1 MEKKL
6 IGQEK
11 GQEQVSTSDY
21 LKTIRR
27 IFIVRLPLI
36 IALIVICALAA
47 LITSHLMKPVYQ
59 ASTTLRIQKQSGFL
73 GGDNTVVMS
82 KESLEAEAMWL
93 KSSAILSTVMNQL
106 GIGAEAKSQKEFL
119 KVQQRLR
126 KNITVETIENSDVLE
141 ITVRWDNPV
150 LVKEIAD
157 TISDVF
163 IEKYT
168 MFSQGKA
175 RETTNFIKDQLEI
188 VKLRLEDAQEKVKQF
203 QKTENTLS
211 MDQKIS
217 SLNSQLTSLEVKK
230 AETDTEVDLER
241 IKINELQETLDIS
254 DEDIE
259 RFKKNYSSF
268 SPDNITTNDLIKN
281 LRMQIAAIESEIV
294 SLSSLYT
301 DEYPALVQKRK
312 ELRSAK
318 DKLNQTL
325 CALVGEDDI
334 NIADKDPAYQDQLLD
349 LVNRLI
355 TVENLEK
362 QSKALDK
369 LIIQMNARIKRMPDK
384 NVEYMNMLREA
395 NVNEQLYNLLLTR
408 LQEAEIR
415 ERANEWDIRV
425 WDRAVEPL
433 VPIKPKPVANTVF
446 GAILGLLMGIGVS
459 MTMEYFDDSFRDVS
473 DVESY
478 LNLPVLAAIPKF
490 KNRPKNIKRQRH

>member
-6 IGQEK
+6 IGQPT

-27 IFIVRLPLI
+27 ILIGRLPLI
-36 IALIVICALAA
+36 LILIVVCALAA
-47 LITSHLMKPVYQ
+47 FITSKLMKPVYEAQ
-59 ASTTLRIQKQSGFL
+59 TSLRIQKQAGLL
-73 GGDNTVVMS
+73 GGGDTTVVMS
-82 KESLEAEAMWL
+82 QESLEAEAMWI
-93 KSSAILSTVMNQL
+93 KSSAILTTVMNQL
-106 GIGAEAKSQKEFL
+106 GIGAEARTQKEFL
-119 KVQQRLR
+119 KVEQRLR
-126 KNITVETIENSDVLE
+126 KNITVEVIEGSGVLQ
-141 ITVRWDNPV
+141 ITVDWGNPV

-157 TISDVF
+157 TLSDVF

-188 VKLRLEDAQEKVKQF
+188 VKLRLEDAQNKVSTF
-203 QKTENTLS
+203 QKDESTLS

-230 AETDTEVDLER
+230 AETDTEVQLEK
-241 IKINELQETLDIS
+241 IKIDELKVALGLSE
-254 DEDIE
+254 EDIN
-259 RFKKNYSSF
+259 RFKENYSSF

-281 LRMQIAAIESEIV
+281 LRLQIAQIEAEIV

-301 DEYPALVQKRK
+301 DEYPALIQKKK

-318 DKLNQTL
+318 DKLNTTL
-325 CALVGEDDI
+325 CELVGNID
-334 NIADKDPAYQDQLLD
+334 IADKDPVYQDQMID

-355 TVENLEK
+355 NVENLEK
-362 QSKALDK
+362 ESSTLDK
-369 LIIQMNARIKRMPDK
+369 LIVEMNNKIKSMPDK
-384 NVEYMNMLREA
+384 NVEYVNMLREA

-425 WDRAVEPL
+425 FDRAQQPIE
-433 VPIKPKPVANTVF
+433 PIKPKPVVNTIF
-446 GAILGLLMGIGVS
+446 GAILGLLMGVGVS
-459 MTMEYFDDSFRDVS
+459 MMIEYFDDSFRDVS

-478 LNLPVLAAIPKF
+478 LRLPVLAAIPKF
-490 KNRPKNIKRQRH
+490 KDRPKSIKRMRH